1 MVIVLS
7 PTSRP
12 KGRFYTRIDEQ
23 DFLGITIWPGKTD
36 PTAEVIVAQLTWRDG
51 DNWEPV
57 GRLAV
62 YRTSD
67 GMYSTRPERR

>member
-7 PTSRP
+7 STSQP

-23 DFLGITIWPGKTD
+23 DFLGITIWSGKTET
-36 PTAEVIVAQLTWRDG
+36 TAEVIVAQLRRRDG
-51 DNWEPV
+51 DNWETV

-67 GMYSTRPERR
+67 GMYSKLPERR